1 MLTKQ
6 PLVPQL
12 GPSLGRL
19 TDPPAPG
26 PRTPLGLSY
35 DDIRLDL
42 VTGIFDLAG
51 AARGFAASGDSAGAM
66 ASLGRVA
73 WLGLWERA
81 VVAAAARLGEAANSR
96 LREAGAESRFPS
108 RRLRGLLLTP
118 TDVRSIAARL
128 GSGGAPF
135 VGALDALEQTVHSAS
150 GTHARAD
157 AHQDEWRAA
166 LQGVARRLES
176 AWLALAAAANIEE
189 QQWRHEAERILVWRR
204 PTWPMWLV
212 TAAVVAAAAY
222 LGLVVGGYLAVPGPL
237 QRLTDFWWSRF

>member
-6 PLVPQL
+6 PPVPEL

-51 AARGFAASGDSAGAM
+51 AARGFTASGDTAGAM

-81 VVAAAARLGEAANSR
+81 VGAAAARLGEAANSR
-96 LREAGAESRFPS
+96 LREAAAESRFPA
-108 RRLRGLLLTP
+108 RRLKGAFLTA
-118 TDVRSIAARL
+118 TDVRSISARL

-135 VGALDALEQTVHSAS
+135 VGALDALEQAVHS
-150 GTHARAD
+150 ARAD
-157 AHQDEWRAA
+157 ARQDEWRAA
-166 LQGVARRLES
+166 LEAAARRLES
-176 AWLALAAAANIEE
+176 AWLAMAAAANIEE
-189 QQWRHEAERILVWRR
+189 QQWRNEAERVRAWRR
-204 PTWPMWLV
+204 PLWPMWLV
-212 TAAVVAAAAY
+212 MAIAAAAAAY
-222 LGLVVGGYLAVPGPL
+222 LGLVVGGYLPVPELLRGI
-237 QRLTDFWWSRF
+237 TDFWWNRF